1 MPHFTKAIFGGD
13 GKMFEQYM
21 WNRFLKSGS
30 VYDYLVLKEE
40 MSSSDILEKE
50 ANHTNQKNGNT
61 SVLKII

>member
-1 MPHFTKAIFGGD
+1 
-13 GKMFEQYM
+13 MFEQYM